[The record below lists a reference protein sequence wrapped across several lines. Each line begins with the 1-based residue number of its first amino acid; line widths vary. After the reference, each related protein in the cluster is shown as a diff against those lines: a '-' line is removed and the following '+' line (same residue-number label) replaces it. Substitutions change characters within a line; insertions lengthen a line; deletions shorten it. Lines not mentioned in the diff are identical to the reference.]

1 MKALRQA
8 WVIAKVEWLLQVRSP
23 VFWAAWAVLLVYTLA
38 QGVGGERE
46 MINLPR
52 VWLGSRDDA
61 LSWLA
66 IGLVFLVPSAFIR
79 DHRKDFIWTTPID
92 GHIYAAGKLLGLWM
106 TAFTLEVSELATQ
119 FLLRA
124 PTWPEWNRETLHLFF
139 SPLGR
144 TAVVMLFLTAFFAL
158 ISALT
163 KERAILAYMGCSIYF
178 VAVLGMKDIANP
190 LTISSFPVFR
200 SDLIGN
206 GPEEELFRA
215 NTFLYLGLMLAISA
229 MIVMVYPRRERRSS
243 ASGALLPVMVAILF
257 AGLLLAGK
265 GGGDLVRVWRRV
277 TISPVANV
285 PSPSLLGRRDVD
297 QVFVKAQVTPAS
309 GLVEGEVRL
318 VFTGSRTSLVL
329 RIPRGL
335 IVTSVTDCEGRS
347 LPSRR
352 LGEGDWGLQVTGD
365 FSQICV
371 DFWGRWWASRE
382 QYERYPSPENMIR
395 MAGAY
400 VGSDYAYIAP
410 GAWWYPAP
418 VGSYKWESPHIIEIE
433 VPQGVVTLV
442 SPIVAGKPNGGGVLY
457 RWESEQ
463 GSPLVTLV
471 AGDYRMVTPPGG
483 NVLWVAP
490 EHAFVA
496 EQAVDFYRQFLRPMG
511 EFVGVDELPRVFVE
525 TPLLRWPLATPDV
538 ILLPEGYF
546 LDQLNRDRGL
556 QTGYEVSSATRGAD
570 YALLRE
576 SYYVVRGW
584 LLGQAAFIDSAF
596 MNRWASFEEM
606 PAEQADLLSSYVP
619 LREVIAHYLGA
630 QIASQEVGKDLLSE
644 RLEEHMRIA
653 EEASDAS
660 RENSQYIVGL
670 SVLPIDIFENA
681 PAFNHL
687 FAAFGQ
693 LEQLVGRER
702 VNRMIE
708 LLLQTHQ
715 GKVISLQDWLAVI
728 EDVAGVEARQSFEM
742 WYPIEERE

>member
-8 WVIAKVEWLLQVRSP
+8 WAIAKVEWQLQVRSP
-23 VFWAAWAVLLVYTLA
+23 VFWAAFAVLLVYTLA
-38 QGVGGERE
+38 QVVGGERE
-46 MINLPR
+46 VINLPR

-61 LSWLA
+61 LSWLS
-66 IGLVFLVPSAFIR
+66 IGLIFLVPSAFTR
-79 DHRKDFIWTTPID
+79 DHQKDFIWTTPID
-92 GHIYAAGKLLGLWM
+92 GHVYAAGKLLGLWL
-106 TAFTLEVSELATQ
+106 TAFTLEAGELAAQ

-124 PTWPEWNRETLHLFF
+124 PTWPEWNMETLRLFF

-144 TAVVMLFLTAFFAL
+144 TVVVMLFLAAFFAL
-158 ISALT
+158 IGILA
-163 KERAILAYMGCSIYF
+163 KEKSILAYMGCSIYF
-178 VAVLGMKDIANP
+178 VTVLGMKDIANP
-190 LTISSFPVFR
+190 LTISPFPVFR

-206 GPEEELFRA
+206 GPEEELFIA
-215 NTFLYLGLMLAISA
+215 NTLLYLGLMLAVSA
-229 MIVMVYPRRERRSS
+229 VIVVMYPRRERRSS
-243 ASGALLPVMVAILF
+243 ASGTLLPVMLAILL

-265 GGGDLVRVWRRV
+265 GGRDLVRAWRRV
-277 TISPVANV
+277 TISHIANI
-285 PSPSLLGRRDVD
+285 PWSSLLSGRDVGK
-297 QVFVKAQVTPAS
+297 VFVKARVTPAS

-318 VFTGSRTSLVL
+318 VFTGPRTSLFL

-335 IVTSVTDCEGRS
+335 IITSATDCEGNS
-347 LPSRR
+347 LPCRR
-352 LGEGDWGLQVTGD
+352 LGGDDGRFQVTGD
-365 FSQICV
+365 FSQVCV
-371 DFWGRWWASRE
+371 DFRGRWWASRE

-400 VGSDYAYIAP
+400 VGSGYAYIAP

-418 VGSYKWESPHIIEIE
+418 GGSYKWESPHIIEIE

-471 AGDYRMVTPPGG
+471 AGDYRRVTLPGG

-496 EQAVDFYRQFLRPMG
+496 EQAVDFYRRFLRPMG
-511 EFVGVDELPRVFVE
+511 EFVGVNELPRVFVE

-538 ILLPEGYF
+538 VLLPEGYF
-546 LDQLNRDRGL
+546 LDQINRNLGL
-556 QTGYEVSSATRGAD
+556 RTGYEGSLVTQGAD
-570 YALLRE
+570 YTLLRE

-584 LLGQAAFIDSAF
+584 LLGQAAFVDSAF
-596 MNRWASFEEM
+596 VSRLTSFEEM

-619 LREVIAHYLGA
+619 LREVIAYYLGS
-630 QIASQEVGKDLLSE
+630 QIASQEAGKDLLSE

-653 EEASDAS
+653 EETSDAS
-660 RENSQYIVGL
+660 RENSQYIAGL

-693 LEQLVGRER
+693 LEQLVGRKR

-708 LLLQTHQ
+708 LLLQTHR
-715 GKVISLQDWLAVI
+715 GKAISIQDWLAVI
-728 EDVAGVEARQSFEM
+728 EDVAGVDARRSFEM